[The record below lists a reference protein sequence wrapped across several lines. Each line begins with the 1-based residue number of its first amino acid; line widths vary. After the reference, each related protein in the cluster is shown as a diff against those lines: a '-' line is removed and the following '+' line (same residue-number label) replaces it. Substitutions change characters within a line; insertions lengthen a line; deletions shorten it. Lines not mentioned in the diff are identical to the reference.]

1 MHHSLAYDLFHA
13 LWLPVLT
20 LVALTWL
27 DVLLI
32 VGGRKR
38 RKQ

>member
-1 MHHSLAYDLFHA
+1 MHHSLAYDLFRT
-13 LWLPVLT
+13 LWLPVL
-20 LVALTWL
+20 ALIAVIWL

-38 RKQ
+38 RNQ